1 MCPTFEYSAKQQMN
15 EIVNKD
21 PLLQLEELAPKI
33 PAAKKGRT
41 LGSTLDRALEA
52 AHGIASE
59 IERLEEFYE
68 FTSFFSTQIGEAD
81 IDIIVEK
88 VNDVER
94 IGRLTEK
101 AADVDQLDEVRGK
114 LRDVVPSDV
123 ATLERRL
130 HEVWQNHIRET
141 FSTTGSLGEVL
152 NKIPETVKLGQQLAE
167 THRKAQAL
175 ASELPVSAEQK
186 LEYEAL
192 VTKRESLLA
201 LLKKLGAGPEVVH
214 FLLAVA
220 NKNAT
225 LTDATTG
232 VYEWLKSRNALSSFR
247 IGL

>member
-1 MCPTFEYSAKQQMN
+1 MN
-15 EIVNKD
+15 EIVNND
-21 PLLQLEELAPKI
+21 PLLRLEELVTKI
-33 PAAKKGRT
+33 PGAKKGRN
-41 LGSTLDRALEA
+41 LGSTLDKALQA
-52 AHGIASE
+52 ANGIGSE
-59 IERLEEFYE
+59 LKRLELFWE
-68 FTSFFSTQIGEAD
+68 FTSFFSAQIGETD

-88 VNDVER
+88 VKELEH
-94 IGRLTEK
+94 IGRITEK
-101 AADVDQLDEVRGK
+101 AAEVDQLDEVRGK

-123 ATLERRL
+123 ATVERRL
-130 HEVWQNHIRET
+130 NELWQSHIGAA

-152 NKIPETVKLGQQLAE
+152 NKIPETVKLGQQLAD
-167 THRKAQAL
+167 THRKAQAI

-192 VTKRESLLA
+192 VKKRESLLA

-225 LTDATTG
+225 LTDATPG